1 MQDTTRGAIIGCILG
16 TALGDAIGLPCEGLS
31 PVRQRKLFGET
42 GEPTLFF
49 GRRMVSDD
57 TEHTIMTAQALV
69 QSRGDVEKF
78 TLCFAKNLRAWILC
92 LPAGV
97 GLATLKAC
105 LKLCIG
111 ISPERSGVWSAG
123 NGPAMRSALLGV
135 CLGDDVETL
144 RQLVSASSR
153 LTHTDPR
160 AEHGS
165 FAVALAAHFAVARP
179 ANFSPIEYSNA
190 LRQALGDDAEE
201 LYDLVDRAANSV
213 QSVQSVQ
220 NAQTTR
226 DFAIELGLKRGV
238 SGYVLHTVPVALHAW
253 LCHRDDLRAAV
264 TEIVRC
270 GGDTDSTGAIVGALV
285 GARVGEAGLPADWLQ
300 SLSEWPHNANWMR
313 ELSLALS
320 NSLND
325 EADKD
330 LNHPQS
336 VSLPRAS
343 IFAILLRNLFFLC
356 VVWCHGLRRVL
367 PPY

>member
-1 MQDTTRGAIIGCILG
+1 MQPYDAIVGCILG
-16 TALGDAIGLPCEGLS
+16 TALGDAAGLPCEGLS
-31 PVRQRKLFGET
+31 PTRQRKLFGAA

-78 TLCFAKNLRAWILC
+78 TRCFAKNLRAWISC

-105 LKLCIG
+105 LKLCVG
-111 ISPERSGVWSAG
+111 VSPERSGVCSAG

-144 RQLVSASSR
+144 RQFVSASSR

-160 AEHGS
+160 AEHGA
-165 FAVALAAHFAVARP
+165 FAVALAAHFASTRDD
-179 ANFSPIEYSNA
+179 FSPIEYSNA
-190 LRQALGDDAEE
+190 LRQALGADAEE
-201 LYDLVDRAANSV
+201 LCDLVDRAAN
-213 QSVQSVQ
+213 SVQ

-238 SGYVLHTVPVALHAW
+238 SGYVLHTVPVVLHAW
-253 LCHRDDLRAAV
+253 LCHRDDFHAAV
-264 TEIVRC
+264 MEIVRC
-270 GGDTDSTGAIVGALV
+270 GGDSDSTGAIVGALV

-300 SLSEWPHNANWMR
+300 SLAEWPHNVSWMCQ
-313 ELSLALS
+313 LGAAL
-320 NSLND
+320 NQSLND
-325 EADKD
+325 STEVVNLDEPSA
-330 LNHPQS
+330 
-336 VSLPRAS
+336 
-343 IFAILLRNLFFLC
+343 AISSPMSRTFIGAVLLRNLFFLF
-356 VVWCHGLRRVL
+356 VVLCHGLRRLL